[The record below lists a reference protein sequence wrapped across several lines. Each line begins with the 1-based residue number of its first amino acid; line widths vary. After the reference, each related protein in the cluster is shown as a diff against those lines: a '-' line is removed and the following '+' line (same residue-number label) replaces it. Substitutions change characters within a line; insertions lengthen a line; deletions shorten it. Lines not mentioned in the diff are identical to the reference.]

1 MNTKR
6 ILFKITEKEKKTF
19 FGKVF
24 FLLLFLLQQTLL
36 GTKNVTNKY
45 EEQGYPQR
53 MLQTSIR
60 NRVTHKECYKQV

>member
-1 MNTKR
+1 MNTKK

-19 FGKVF
+19 FSAKF

-36 GTKNVTNKY
+36 GRKNVINKY

-53 MLQTSIR
+53 ML
-60 NRVTHKECYKQV
+60 